1 MKKYIA
7 FLLCLIMLSSLFS
20 CNVDKENYTDSS
32 TGDTTDKEQNSTQSS
47 DDTTTDNNAATD
59 NNTTTNN
66 NTPVDEPIFKKS
78 EEHYIAMRAYAAVI
92 KGEGRAIDER
102 LGEINLKGYHF
113 PSNNTRL
120 KECRLLEK
128 AVLDVDGDGIGE
140 FVIKSPD
147 QEYIILRYYNGKVY
161 SYCLESCDFYKFNTD
176 GTFYWAISPDT
187 SASECGLSKIVFEG
201 ESLSIKSLYSLKGTE
216 LCEYFVEGEAVTERE
231 YYNYRKDI
239 RKKTMNFSYFDLTPL
254 YPINSEQAWNLANEY
269 WNNQD
274 GSRDAGA
281 GSFWINNI
289 VLIEAPSSDTDHY
302 RVSIQTES
310 YSSDT
315 SYGNEC
321 MPPYFVKE
329 IDQILINA
337 FTGEIIT
344 PEEIAANGK
353 CISLDEAIEIAKNN
367 CNYVDFDKEGSNYRV
382 ELDVN
387 RAAPDHVY
395 NIVVQKLMDDHYF
408 IYSHTWIDKYTGE
421 IISPYYMY
429 GKG

>member
-78 EEHYIAMRAYAAVI
+78 DEHYIAMRAYAAVI

-120 KECRLLEK
+120 EECRLLEK

-147 QEYIILRYYNGKVY
+147 QEYIILRYYIGKVY
-161 SYCLESCDFYKFNTD
+161 SYCLDSCDFYKFNTD

-216 LCEYFVEGEAVTERE
+216 LCEYFVEGEAVTAKE
-231 YYNYRKDI
+231 YHNYRDGF
-239 RKKTMNFSYFDLTPL
+239 RAGAMDFSYLDLTPL
-254 YPINSEQAWNLANEY
+254 YPINAEQAWNLANDY
-269 WNNQD
+269 WDNQD

-281 GSFWINNI
+281 GSFWVNNI
-289 VLIEAPSSDTDHY
+289 VLIDIPSSDTDYY
-302 RVSIQTES
+302 RVSLQQER
-310 YSSDT
+310 YSRAQEG
-315 SYGNEC
+315 YEC
-321 MPPYFVKE
+321 MPPSSIRE

-337 FTGEIIT
+337 YTGEITT

-367 CNYVDFDKEGSNYRV
+367 CEYICKNPPCG
-382 ELDVN
+382 L
-387 RAAPDHVY
+387 
-395 NIVVQKLMDDHYF
+395 
-408 IYSHTWIDKYTGE
+408 
-421 IISPYYMY
+421 
-429 GKG
+429 

>member
-7 FLLCLIMLSSLFS
+7 FLLCLIMLLSS
-20 CNVDKENYTDSS
+20 CNSDKENDTASS
-32 TGDTTDKEQNSTQSS
+32 NNNTTDKEQNSAQSS
-47 DDTTTDNNAATD
+47 DNTATDNNAATD

-66 NTPVDEPIFKKS
+66 NTTTDEPIFEKN
-78 EEHYIAMRAYAAVI
+78 EEHYIAMRAYASVI
-92 KGEGRAIDER
+92 KGEAFAIDER
-102 LGEINLKGYHF
+102 LGEINLKDYHF

-120 KECRLLEK
+120 EECKLLEK

-161 SYCLESCDFYKFNTD
+161 SYCLDSCDYYKFNTD

-187 SASECGLSKIVFEG
+187 SAMECGLSKIVFDG
-201 ESLSIKSLYSLKGTE
+201 ESLSVKSLYSLKGPMQ
-216 LCEYFVEGEAVTERE
+216 CEYFVEGEAVTESE

-239 RKKTMNFSYFDLTPL
+239 RKKVMNFSYFDLTPL
-254 YPINSEQAWNLANEY
+254 YPINSEQAWNLANDY
-269 WNNQD
+269 WDNQD

-281 GSFWINNI
+281 GSFWVNNI
-289 VLIEAPSSDTDHY
+289 VLIEAPSSEADHY
-302 RVSIQTES
+302 RVSLQEEH
-310 YSSDT
+310 YSRAQEG
-315 SYGNEC
+315 YEC
-321 MPPYFVKE
+321 MPPNFVKE
-329 IDQILINA
+329 IDQILVNA
-337 FTGEIIT
+337 YTGDITT

-367 CNYVDFDKEGSNYRV
+367 CEYIDFDKEGSNYRV

-387 RAAPDHVY
+387 APAPDHVY
-395 NIVVQKLMDDHYF
+395 NIVVQKLTDDHYF
-408 IYSHTWIDKYTGE
+408 IYSHKWIDKYTGE